1 MEEARKL
8 EEMYDEKLRI
18 EREKQEEEE
27 REKARGERIKSRDQ
41 MKEQRAQRYT
51 DRNFKYNVSFNAR
64 TRRRNR
70 SQVLEAKNRN
80 FPNMRRE
87 TKM

>member
-64 TRRRNR
+64 RRNR